1 MLWEKLGL
9 DLDKLRVVT
18 LVGGGG
24 KTTLLY
30 ALANQAAA
38 LGKTV
43 CITTT
48 THMFPH
54 PDLPSGNVVQEGEI
68 LPDGKLTL
76 GPSIEKCRSQYDLVL
91 VEGDGAHGR
100 PLKVPGVGEPVI
112 PPESDGVICV
122 AGMSALG
129 GRIVGVCHR
138 PELVC
143 ALLNKPGDGT
153 IAIEDYVTILSSQ
166 EGGRKGLPAGAIYRC
181 VLNQAEGPQR
191 EQAAAEIIGTLKEQN
206 IWAVQT
212 AFEEK
217 ERGGQ
222 CWF

>member
-54 PDLPSGNVVQEGEI
+54 PDLPSGNVVQEGQI

-76 GPSIEKCRSQYDLVL
+76 GPSIEWCRSQYDLVL

-143 ALLNKPGDGT
+143 ALLKKPGDGT
-153 IAIEDYVTILSSQ
+153 IAPEDYVTILSSN
-166 EGGRKGLPAGAIYRC
+166 EGGRKGLPVGVAYRC
-181 VLNQAEGPQR
+181 VLNQAEGATR
-191 EQAAAEIIGTLKEQN
+191 EQAAAEIIEALKGQN

-217 ERGGQ
+217 ERGGL
-222 CWF
+222 CLF